1 MEIHYLLAMREHR
14 TPSKRR
20 RTILALLAFGA
31 AGPLPAYAQ
40 PARRITF
47 LDDSDE
53 TSRAP
58 QWAAFR
64 KRLEELGYTASRGY
78 LIEGRWGRADLQ
90 KIDALAAEMVALKP
104 AVIVTPSTLTALAAK
119 RATSTIPIVYAG
131 ANDPVRTGLTTNFAR
146 PDGNVTGVTIIQ
158 QDLVGKWLEL
168 LREMSPRAK
177 SLGFLSYVDNLG
189 AQQIFQDMR
198 EKAKPLGMSVMTLDG
213 TSPANV
219 ERAFATMA
227 RERVDAL
234 IVTASATL
242 VSQRSQIVQ
251 GAARLRIPALY
262 ARREYVDA
270 GGLMSYGSDYNVLYL
285 RAAEYVHRILQGA
298 KPADLPFERAAT
310 FRLVL
315 NLNTAGA
322 LGLRIPE
329 SVRIRVDE
337 VVQ

>member
-1 MEIHYLLAMREHR
+1 MREHR
-14 TPSKRR
+14 TVSKRR
-20 RTILALLAFGA
+20 ETILALLALGA

-40 PARRITF
+40 PARRIAF

-53 TSRAP
+53 ASRAP
-58 QWAAFR
+58 QWAVFR

-78 LIEGRWGRADLQ
+78 PIEARWGKADL
-90 KIDALAAEMVALKP
+90 KRIHALAAELVALKP
-104 AVIVTPSTLTALAAK
+104 AVIVAPSTLTALAAK
-119 RATSTIPIVYAG
+119 RATSTIPIIYAG
-131 ANDPVRTGLTTNFAR
+131 ANDPIRTGLTTNFAR
-146 PDGNVTGVTIIQ
+146 PDGNVTGITIIQ

-168 LREMSPRAK
+168 LREVAPRAK
-177 SLGFLSYVDNLG
+177 SLAFLSYVENLG
-189 AQQIFQDMR
+189 AKQIFQDLQ
-198 EKAKPLGMSVMTLDG
+198 EKAKPLGMSVITLDG

-219 ERAFATMA
+219 ERAFATMG

-242 VSQRSQIVQ
+242 LNQRLQIVQ
-251 GAARLRIPALY
+251 AVARSRIPALY

-270 GGLMSYGSDYNVLYL
+270 GGLMSYGSDYNVLYV
-285 RAAEYVHRILQGA
+285 RAAEYVHRILQGS

-315 NLNTAGA
+315 NFNTAAA
-322 LGLRIPE
+322 LGLKIPE
-329 SVRIRVDE
+329 TVRMRVDE